1 MCVYIYIYII
11 SVCVCVPISLVP
23 AISHPQMAQAP
34 HERWPTAFPDPP
46 RPPDLVVFQAPA
58 PGDAWDI
65 PKDPT
70 KDSPQWM

>member
-1 MCVYIYIYII
+1 
-11 SVCVCVPISLVP
+11 
-23 AISHPQMAQAP
+23 MAQAP

>member
-1 MCVYIYIYII
+1 
-11 SVCVCVPISLVP
+11 
-23 AISHPQMAQAP
+23 MAQASQASQAP

-46 RPPDLVVFQAPA
+46 RPPVLVVFQAPA

-70 KDSPQWM
+70 KGSAQWMVKWIITPVLLG